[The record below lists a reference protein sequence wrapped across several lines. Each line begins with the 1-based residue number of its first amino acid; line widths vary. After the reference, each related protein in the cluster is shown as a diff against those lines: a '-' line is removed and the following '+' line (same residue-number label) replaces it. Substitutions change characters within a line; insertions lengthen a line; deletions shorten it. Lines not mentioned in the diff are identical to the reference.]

1 METTS
6 QLRRD
11 AQKGFSQPSS
21 FQLPKFMAGKVREP
35 NATNGLHKGLADF
48 MANNNICSYT
58 SHAKIGLIN
67 SHAAGQQL
75 IAAGV
80 SKELFPCHLQ
90 LYLIGQTH

>member
-1 METTS
+1 
-6 QLRRD
+6 
-11 AQKGFSQPSS
+11 
-21 FQLPKFMAGKVREP
+21 MAGKVREP